1 VNDAPVPPSA
11 SLESLVG
18 QVADEFT
25 ERLNRGERP
34 DVEEYARRHPQLAT
48 LLREVLPAL
57 QVLRAPAA
65 SVATDPTGTLGEL
78 GDFRLLR
85 QVGRGGMGI
94 VYEAEQIS
102 LRRRVALKVLPFAAA
117 LDPRHLQRFKNEAQA
132 AAQLHHAHI
141 VPVYAVGAER
151 GVHYFVMQFIEGQS
165 LADVIVAL
173 RDNAQPA
180 GAPLPPGDTQPAAAL
195 ATVRSSRGGDFC
207 RMIARLALQAAE
219 ALDHAHQQGIIH
231 RDVKPGNLLL
241 DAAGHLWVADFG
253 LARCGADAG
262 CTMTDHVVGTLR
274 YMSPEQA
281 LARRALVDHR
291 SDIYSLGATL
301 YEALTLE
308 PAYPALDRAE
318 LLRQIADGAPRPPR
332 RVNPTIPGEL
342 ETIVL
347 KAMAPEPEG
356 RYATA
361 QDMAEDLRRFLDGRP
376 VLAARPTLRERGA
389 RWARRHRSAVVA
401 AAGAAALALAGL
413 TVAVALLWQEQAKTK
428 AALAQAE
435 ADRLRAE
442 NNFTRALSGAT
453 EILMELDEKPGQAPL
468 QGEALRQALVN
479 QGLHFFQRFID
490 EDNPNPA
497 VRFESARAYGEM
509 GFVYCSQRKCDE
521 GQAQFRKKFALL
533 ERLVDADPR
542 KPDYRRELIRTR
554 YLMGMMYTSLGR
566 PREAHEEYGHTAEL
580 HRQALVYDVDGSFC
594 NNCAWFLVDCPDTSV
609 RDPARAVAL
618 AEQAVAKNGAS
629 ARFWHTLGVARCRA
643 GDWAGCRGA
652 LQRMLELGGE
662 DGPWNWFFF
671 ALAEWHLGDR
681 VQARQWYDRCVRWM
695 AEHPYPDESLVR
707 YREEADAVFGG

>member
-1 VNDAPVPPSA
+1 
-11 SLESLVG
+11 LESLVG
-18 QVADEFT
+18 HVADEFT
-25 ERLNRGERP
+25 ERLNRGEQP
-34 DVEEYARRHPQLAT
+34 DPEEYARRHPQLAG
-48 LLREVLPAL
+48 LLLEVLPAL
-57 QVLRAPAA
+57 QVFRAPADSSLPPA
-65 SVATDPTGTLGEL
+65 ATDPSGTL

-85 QVGRGGMGI
+85 QVGRGGMGV

-141 VPVYAVGAER
+141 VPVHAVGVER

-165 LADVIVAL
+165 LAEVIASL
-173 RDNAQPA
+173 RDNAPSA
-180 GAPLPPGDTQPAAAL
+180 GAPILPGDTPPAAAH
-195 ATVRSSRGGDFC
+195 ATVRSGRSIDFC
-207 RMIARLALQAAE
+207 RRMARLALQAAE

-262 CTMTDHVVGTLR
+262 LTRTDHVVGTLR

-291 SDIYSLGATL
+291 SDVYALGATL

-308 PAYPALDRAE
+308 PAYPALDRAD

-332 RVNPTIPGEL
+332 RVNSAIPAEL

-347 KAMAPEPEG
+347 KAMAPEPES

-361 QDMAEDLRRFLDGRP
+361 QDLAEDLRRFLEGRP
-376 VLAARPTLRERGA
+376 VLAARRTLPERAA
-389 RWARRHRSAVVA
+389 RWARRHRPAVAA
-401 AAGAAALALAGL
+401 AAGAAGLALTGL

-435 ADRLRAE
+435 AGRLRAE

-453 EILMELDEKPGQAPL
+453 AILMELDEKPGQAPL

-479 QGLHFFQRFID
+479 QGLHFFQKFID
-490 EDNPNPA
+490 EENPDPA

-509 GFVYCSQRKCDE
+509 AAVYCSQRKCDE
-521 GQAQFRKKFALL
+521 GQALFRKKFALL
-533 ERLVDADPR
+533 ERLVDADPH
-542 KPDYRRELIRTR
+542 KSDYRRELIRTR
-554 YLMGMMYTSLGR
+554 CLMGLMFTSLGR
-566 PREAHEEYGHTAEL
+566 PQEAHEEYARTAEL
-580 HRQALVYDVDGSFC
+580 HRQALAYDTDGSFR
-594 NNCAWFLVDCPDTSV
+594 NNCAWFLVDCPDMTL
-609 RDPARAVAL
+609 RDPARAVSL
-618 AEQAVAKNGAS
+618 AEQAVARDGAR
-629 ARFWHTLGVARCRA
+629 ARFWHTLGVARFRA
-643 GDWAGCRGA
+643 GDPAGCRGA
-652 LQRMLELGGE
+652 LERALELGG
-662 DGPWNWFFF
+662 DDDPWTWFFF
-671 ALAEWHLGDR
+671 AVAEWRLGNR
-681 VQARQWYDRCVRWM
+681 VRAREWYDRCVRWM
-695 AEHPYPDESLVR
+695 AERPYPDESLIR
-707 YREEADAVFGG
+707 YRKEADAVFGG